1 MSGLIYVSSKFFAP
15 LVWLLTSSTNLV
27 LRILRIDPNGDDEE
41 VSEEEIRMLVD
52 VGGQKG
58 YF

>member
-1 MSGLIYVSSKFFAP
+1 MSSKFFAP
-15 LVWLLTSSTNLV
+15 LVWLLTASTNLV

-52 VGGQKG
+52 VGVKRA
-58 YF
+58 FLTKPSRR